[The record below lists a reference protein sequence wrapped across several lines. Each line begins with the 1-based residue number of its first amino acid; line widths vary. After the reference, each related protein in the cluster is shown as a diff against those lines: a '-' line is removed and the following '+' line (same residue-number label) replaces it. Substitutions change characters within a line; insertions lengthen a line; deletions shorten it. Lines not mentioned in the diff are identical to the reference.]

1 MKPEEKEGKKW
12 CRMRRSVN
20 KHHHPKG
27 TTLGERSGPNEDS
40 HKTNE
45 GLYERKNTYRYLIH
59 RMNSPFTVPITTHP
73 LPSKFKMPTLD
84 LYNRTRD
91 PCDHIATFKSIMC
104 RAFLTTL
111 KGLTRVW
118 FSKLPPN
125 IIASF

>member
-1 MKPEEKEGKKW
+1 MSTITQKVPHLEKEVDQMKIAIRQIRDSMRGKT
-12 CRMRRSVN
+12 
-20 KHHHPKG
+20 HI
-27 TTLGERSGPNEDS
+27 DD
-40 HKTNE
+40 
-45 GLYERKNTYRYLIH
+45 LIH

-84 LYNRTRD
+84 LYNGTRD
-91 PCDHIATFKSIMC
+91 PYDHIATFKSIMC